1 MHERLSCPSFPHHEQ
16 VRVPDALI
24 VLLGS
29 SDGNYRSAAYA
40 SAGPRSEWIRR
51 LLSDLLHRLA
61 SVATVQHIHDERS
74 ASALAGL
81 LNGNARRRP
90 VAVVTIPAGRTD
102 PWIDVEEIARE
113 AGNLA
118 EVYLMP
124 TGSFT
129 WEFSNRMAEGTQVYG
144 GAGRVYPIGHEWA
157 SDLTKSPLR
166 FAFNEEDGRSA
177 TQQLISDTLRMAAAA
192 GLLQSLP
199 TRDPRKVD
207 STVKMIVAGRALVDV
222 GNRFPAAIAEEL
234 TVEDVPIERI
244 VTAGLR
250 IEGWYDADSN
260 RVDIRKSLRPSADA
274 LAPYTVGDVLLSKVT
289 KVRSDKAE
297 LLLYPQTSTPPVVVT
312 VLRADVT
319 SNPADD
325 LQTLMTVGEVI
336 PARVVR
342 TGPHWA
348 LALDDVDDELTVE
361 APSLLAGGPPWLT
374 EEPEHADVEEP
385 QTITPLPLSMPPTA
399 PPPAI
404 AEPAPGTPPAPVAA
418 RPNPAMLDR
427 SRPRPIPGPG
437 STPPPSPIP
446 ADSTKTLLR
455 KVDGLTAEVNG
466 LKREVEG
473 LQNQLLA
480 GADEREQLRFLLG
493 QAERR
498 ANKAENDLRSTR
510 ARLRKAGSTTK
521 PGVATTGGPHFADPE
536 QGFRYLVLTRWASR
550 TLPSEQQD
558 RPLVDF
564 LIGPRFLASVQ
575 RLEGIKPEKVADVVF
590 EIVTD
595 LAPQLPSREV
605 HRLRT
610 GQGGDDSV
618 RVRGDGAVAWRAS
631 LQVNTPSARRIHYW
645 VLPTGQVEVTRVAT
659 HDDFDI

>member
-1 MHERLSCPSFPHHEQ
+1 M
-16 VRVPDALI
+16 
-24 VLLGS
+24 
-29 SDGNYRSAAYA
+29 
-40 SAGPRSEWIRR
+40 
-51 LLSDLLHRLA
+51 
-61 SVATVQHIHDERS
+61 ATVQHIDDERS
-74 ASALAGL
+74 ASALADL
-81 LNGNARRRP
+81 LNGNARRQP
-90 VAVVTIPAGRTD
+90 VAVVTIPAGLTD
-102 PWIDVEEIARE
+102 PWIDVDEIARE
-113 AGNLA
+113 AGALA

-129 WEFSNRMAEGTQVYG
+129 WDFSHRMAEGTQVYG
-144 GAGRVYPIGHEWA
+144 GAGRVYPVGHEWA

-166 FAFNEEDGRSA
+166 FAFNADDGRRA
-177 TQQLISDTLRMAAAA
+177 TQQLISDMFRMAAAA

-199 TRDPRKVD
+199 ARELRKVD
-207 STVKMIVAGRALVDV
+207 GTVKMVIAGRALVDV

-260 RVDIRKSLRPSADA
+260 RVDIRRSLRPGSDA
-274 LAPYTVGDVLLSKVT
+274 LAPYAVGDVLLSKVT
-289 KVRSDKAE
+289 KVRSGKAE
-297 LLLYPQTSTPPVVVT
+297 LLLYPHTTTPPVVVT

-342 TGPHWA
+342 TGPRWA
-348 LALDDVDDELTVE
+348 LVLNDVDDDEPIVE
-361 APSLLAGGPPWLT
+361 APSLLDGGPPWLT
-374 EEPEHADVEEP
+374 EEPELAEVAEP
-385 QTITPLPLSMPPTA
+385 QTVTPMSLPMPPAA
-399 PPPAI
+399 PPSATE
-404 AEPAPGTPPAPVAA
+404 EPAPGTAPASVAA
-418 RPNPAMLDR
+418 RPNPGMLDR
-427 SRPRPIPGPG
+427 SRPRPTPVPG
-437 STPPPSPIP
+437 STPTASPIP
-446 ADSTKTLLR
+446 ADSTRTLLR
-455 KVDGLTAEVNG
+455 KLDGLTAEVVG

-473 LQNQLLA
+473 LQTQLLA

-498 ANKAENDLRSTR
+498 GNKAENDLKSTR
-510 ARLRKAGSTTK
+510 ARLRKAGRTTK
-521 PGVATTGGPHFADPE
+521 PGVATDGGPLFADPE
-536 QGFRYLVLTRWASR
+536 KGFRYLVLTRWASR

-564 LIGPRFLASVQ
+564 LIGTRFLESLE
-575 RLEGIKPEKVADVVF
+575 RLEGIKSEKVADVVF
-590 EIVTD
+590 EIVTG
-595 LAPQLPSREV
+595 LAPRLPSREV
-605 HRLRT
+605 HHLRA
-610 GQGGDDSV
+610 GPGGDDPV

-645 VLPTGQVEVTRVAT
+645 VLPTGQVELARVAT